1 MELLR
6 GAAHGGNAILAI
18 MHDLGLAARF
28 ADRVL
33 VMDHGALVADGP
45 PVEALTPERL
55 ATVFGIEATMVDVAD
70 KRVPIASRAL

>member
-1 MELLR
+1 
-6 GAAHGGNAILAI
+6 

-45 PVEALTPERL
+45 PAEALTPERL

-70 KRVPIASRAL
+70 KRVPIASRVL